1 MENDVF
7 ALIFFLSLIWC
18 RYGAAELAPGLPVL
32 AGSSAPGLAAPPGS
46 SPLGRPRTCAAGER
60 AHGLAAPWGRAPLG
74 WPRRQ
79 GACPWAGHTAQGA
92 PCTCLCAT
100 GSGSSGIVFFS
111 MAGRPWPCSNP
122 PPKISEPEREDGGI
136 NDIFP
141 TFSLREYEK

>member
-1 MENDVF
+1 M
-7 ALIFFLSLIWC
+7 
-18 RYGAAELAPGLPVL
+18 YGRATTDGEVACS
-32 AGSSAPGLAAPPGS
+32 AGREYGRRRHLRESAPELAAP
-46 SPLGRPRTCAAGER
+46 R
-60 AHGLAAPWGRAPLG
+60 GRAPLCWPRHRG
-74 WPRRQ
+74 ALPLCWPRRR